1 MANTTFNGPV
11 RSEGG
16 FKQVTKSSTLG
27 TFTDNFVIDTS
38 GNLTTTGDVT
48 IDDQL
53 LVKDGGHLKYT
64 EAAGF
69 AATDF
74 IVGKGGSLV
83 ATADPFTSGASQLFP
98 LGSRLLYGN
107 TVYRYGKMG
116 AGALTAGKCITHAA
130 SIAHHFDLT
139 PTAGVAAGE
148 TAISVETAGT
158 DITLNQYAGGYLY
171 VNDAAGEGQMLR
183 IRSNPAH
190 DHSEDAS
197 IIITTYDDLAT
208 AITTS
213 SRVTLI
219 ADPLS
224 ALIGQAATTTGATMG
239 VTVVDMAATHYGWFA
254 VSGPATVLTSG
265 TLVVGNHAVPLGAV
279 GAVGPAAGDVIQVI
293 GTVMIVNV
301 TGDYSLINLYGI
313 I

>member
-1 MANTTFNGPV
+1 MANSTFNGPV
-11 RSEGG
+11 RSENG
-16 FKQVTKSSTLG
+16 FKTIDVTAATGAITDGLVINSDG
-27 TFTDNFVIDTS
+27 NIFTDA
-38 GNLTTTGDVT
+38 
-48 IDDQL
+48 
-53 LVKDGGHLKYT
+53 GGHTQYV
-64 EAAGF
+64 
-69 AATDF
+69 AATGYGPADL
-74 IVGKGGSLV
+74 IVGKGGSQYGTV
-83 ATADPFTSGASQLFP
+83 DPFTSGLTELFP

-107 TVYRYGKMG
+107 TVFAYGRL
-116 AGALTAGKCITHAA
+116 AATAITAGKCVTHAA

-158 DITLNQYAGGYLY
+158 DITLNQYANGYLY

-183 IRSNPAH
+183 IKSNPAH
-190 DHSEDAS
+190 DHSSDPS
-197 IIITTYDDLAT
+197 IVITCYDDLAT

-213 SRVTLI
+213 SRITLI
-219 ADPLS
+219 PDPRS
-224 ALIGQAATTTGATMG
+224 AQIVQAATTTGATLG
-239 VTVVDMAATHYGWFA
+239 VTVVDMAASAYGWFS

-265 TLVVGNHAVPLGAV
+265 TLVVGNHAVPLGAA

-301 TGDYSLINLYGI
+301 TTDYSLINLTGI

>member
-1 MANTTFNGPV
+1 MANTTFNGAV
-11 RSEGG
+11 RSKNG
-16 FKQVTKSSTLG
+16 FKTIDVTAATGAITDGLVINADG
-27 TFTDNFVIDTS
+27 NIFTDS
-38 GNLTTTGDVT
+38 GAHTQYV
-48 IDDQL
+48 
-53 LVKDGGHLKYT
+53 
-64 EAAGF
+64 
-69 AATDF
+69 AATGYGPADL
-74 IVGKGGSLV
+74 IVGKGGSQYGTV
-83 ATADPFTSGASQLFP
+83 DPYTSGASQLFP

-107 TVYRYGKMG
+107 TVYRYGRLGSG
-116 AGALTAGKCITHAA
+116 AVTAGKCVTHAA

-158 DITLNQYAGGYLY
+158 DITLNQYANGYLY
-171 VNDAAGEGQMLR
+171 INDAAGEGQMLR
-183 IRSNPAH
+183 IQSNPAH
-190 DHSEDAS
+190 DHSDDPS
-197 IIITTYDDLAT
+197 IVITCYDDLAT

-219 ADPLS
+219 ADPSS

-239 VTVVDMAATHYGWFA
+239 VTVVDIAATHYGWFA

-293 GTVMIVNV
+293 GVVMIVNV
-301 TGDYSLINLYGI
+301 TTDYSLINLTGI
-313 I
+313 V

>member
-1 MANTTFNGPV
+1 MANTTFNGAV
-11 RSEGG
+11 RSKNG
-16 FKQVTKSSTLG
+16 FKTIDVTAATGAITDGLVINSDG
-27 TFTDNFVIDTS
+27 NIFTDS
-38 GNLTTTGDVT
+38 GAHTQYV
-48 IDDQL
+48 
-53 LVKDGGHLKYT
+53 
-64 EAAGF
+64 
-69 AATDF
+69 AATGYGPADL
-74 IVGKGGSLV
+74 IVGKGGSQYGTV
-83 ATADPFTSGASQLFP
+83 DPYTSGASQLFP

-107 TVYRYGKMG
+107 TVYRYGRLGSG
-116 AGALTAGKCITHAA
+116 AVTAGKCVTHAA

-158 DITLNQYAGGYLY
+158 DITLNQYANGYLY

-183 IRSNPAH
+183 IQSNPAH
-190 DHSEDAS
+190 DHSADPS
-197 IIITTYDDLAT
+197 IIITCYDDLAT

-219 ADPLS
+219 ADPSS

-239 VTVVDMAATHYGWFA
+239 VTVVDIAATHYGWFA

-293 GTVMIVNV
+293 GVVMIVNV
-301 TGDYSLINLYGI
+301 TTDYSLINLTGI

>member
-1 MANTTFNGPV
+1 MANSTFSGPV
-11 RSEGG
+11 RSENG
-16 FKQVTKSSTLG
+16 FKT
-27 TFTDNFVIDTS
+27 IDTNS
-38 GNLTTTGDVT
+38 TTGAITDGMVVNA
-48 IDDQL
+48 DGNFYNDA
-53 LVKDGGHLKYT
+53 GGHIQY
-64 EAAGF
+64 A
-69 AATDF
+69 AATGYGPADF
-74 IVGKGGSLV
+74 IVGKGGSQYGTV
-83 ATADPFTSGASQLFP
+83 DPFTSGLSQLFP

-107 TVYRYGKMG
+107 TVYAYGRL
-116 AGALTAGKCITHAA
+116 AATAVTAGKCVTHSA

-158 DITLNQYAGGYLY
+158 DITANQYKDGYLY

-183 IRSNPAH
+183 IKSNPAH
-190 DHSEDAS
+190 DHSADPS
-197 IIITTYDDLAT
+197 IIITCYDDLAT

-219 ADPLS
+219 PDPRS
-224 ALIGQAATTTGATMG
+224 AQIVQAATTTGATLG
-239 VTVVDMAATHYGWFA
+239 VTVVDMAASAYGWFS
-254 VSGPATVLTSG
+254 VSGPATILTSG
-265 TLVVGNHAVPLGAV
+265 TLVVGNHAVPLGAP

-301 TGDYSLINLYGI
+301 TTDYSLINLTGI

>member
-1 MANTTFNGPV
+1 MANTTFNGAV
-11 RSEGG
+11 RSKSG
-16 FKQVTKSSTLG
+16 FKTIDVTAATGAITDGLVINSDG
-27 TFTDNFVIDTS
+27 NIFTDS
-38 GNLTTTGDVT
+38 GAHTQYV
-48 IDDQL
+48 
-53 LVKDGGHLKYT
+53 
-64 EAAGF
+64 
-69 AATDF
+69 AATGYGPADL
-74 IVGKGGSLV
+74 IVGKGGSQYGTV
-83 ATADPFTSGASQLFP
+83 DPYTSGASQLFP

-107 TVYRYGKMG
+107 TVYRYGRLGSG
-116 AGALTAGKCITHAA
+116 AVTAGKCVTHAA

-158 DITLNQYAGGYLY
+158 DITLNQYANGYLY
-171 VNDAAGEGQMLR
+171 INDAAGEGQMLR
-183 IRSNPAH
+183 IQSNPAH
-190 DHSEDAS
+190 DHSSDPS
-197 IIITTYDDLAT
+197 IVITCYDDLAT

-219 ADPLS
+219 ADPSS

-239 VTVVDMAATHYGWFA
+239 VTVVDIAATHYGWFA

-293 GTVMIVNV
+293 GVVMIVNV
-301 TGDYSLINLYGI
+301 TTDYSLINLTGI
-313 I
+313 V

>member
-1 MANTTFNGPV
+1 MANSTFNGPV
-11 RSEGG
+11 RSENG
-16 FKQVTKSSTLG
+16 FKTIDVTAATGAITDGLVINSDG
-27 TFTDNFVIDTS
+27 NIFTDS
-38 GNLTTTGDVT
+38 GAHTQYV
-48 IDDQL
+48 
-53 LVKDGGHLKYT
+53 
-64 EAAGF
+64 
-69 AATDF
+69 AATGYGPADL
-74 IVGKGGSLV
+74 IVGKGGSQYGTV
-83 ATADPFTSGASQLFP
+83 DPYTSGASQLFP

-107 TVYRYGKMG
+107 TVYRYGRLGSG
-116 AGALTAGKCITHAA
+116 AVTAGKCVTHAA

-158 DITLNQYAGGYLY
+158 DITLNQYANGYLY

-183 IRSNPAH
+183 IQSNPAH
-190 DHSEDAS
+190 DHSSEPS
-197 IIITTYDDLAT
+197 IVITCYDDLAT

-219 ADPLS
+219 PDPSS

-239 VTVVDMAATHYGWFA
+239 VTVVDIAATHYGWFA

-293 GTVMIVNV
+293 GVVMIVNV
-301 TGDYSLINLYGI
+301 TTDYSLINLTGI

>member
-1 MANTTFNGPV
+1 MANSTFSGPV
-11 RSEGG
+11 RSENG
-16 FKQVTKSSTLG
+16 FKT
-27 TFTDNFVIDTS
+27 IDTNS
-38 GNLTTTGDVT
+38 TTGAITDG
-48 IDDQL
+48 
-53 LVKDGGHLKYT
+53 LVINADGNIYTDDGGHIQY
-64 EAAGF
+64 A
-69 AATDF
+69 AATGYGPADF
-74 IVGKGGSLV
+74 IVGKGGSQYGTV
-83 ATADPFTSGASQLFP
+83 DPFTSGLTELFP

-107 TVYRYGKMG
+107 TVYAYGRL
-116 AGALTAGKCITHAA
+116 AATAVTAGKCVTHAA

-158 DITLNQYAGGYLY
+158 DITLNQYANGYLY

-183 IRSNPAH
+183 IKSNPAH
-190 DHSEDAS
+190 DHSADPS
-197 IIITTYDDLAT
+197 IVITCYDDLAT

-219 ADPLS
+219 PDPRS
-224 ALIGQAATTTGATMG
+224 GQIVQAATTTGATLG
-239 VTVVDMAATHYGWFA
+239 VTVVDMAASAYGWFS
-254 VSGPATVLTSG
+254 VSGPATILTSG
-265 TLVVGNHAVPLGAV
+265 TLVVGNHAVPLGAA

-301 TGDYSLINLYGI
+301 TTDYSLINLTGI

>member
-1 MANTTFNGPV
+1 MANTTFNGAV
-11 RSEGG
+11 RSENG
-16 FKQVTKSSTLG
+16 FKT
-27 TFTDNFVIDTS
+27 IDVNS
-38 GNLTTTGDVT
+38 TTGAITDG
-48 IDDQL
+48 
-53 LVKDGGHLKYT
+53 LVINADGNIYTDDGGHIQY
-64 EAAGF
+64 A
-69 AATDF
+69 AATGYGPADS
-74 IVGKGGSLV
+74 IVGKGGSQYGTV
-83 ATADPFTSGASQLFP
+83 DPFTSGLTKLFP

-107 TVYRYGKMG
+107 TVYAYGRL
-116 AGALTAGKCITHAA
+116 AAVAVTAGKCVTHAA

-183 IRSNPAH
+183 IESNPAH
-190 DHSEDAS
+190 DHSADPS
-197 IIITTYDDLAT
+197 IVITCYDDLAT

-213 SRVTLI
+213 SRITLI
-219 ADPLS
+219 PDPRS
-224 ALIGQAATTTGATMG
+224 GQIVQAATTTGATLG
-239 VTVVDMAATHYGWFA
+239 VTVVDMAASAYGWFS

-265 TLVVGNHAVPLGAV
+265 TLVVGNHAVPLGAA

-301 TGDYSLINLYGI
+301 TTDYSLINLTGI

>member
-1 MANTTFNGPV
+1 MANTTFKGNV
-11 RSEGG
+11 RSENG
-16 FKQVTKSSTLG
+16 FTQFSTNG
-27 TFTDNFVIDTS
+27 TNGAETTNLAVDSS

-69 AATDF
+69 AASDF

-83 ATADPFTSGASQLFP
+83 ATADPFTSGAAQLFP

-116 AGALTAGKCITHAA
+116 AGALTAGKCVTHAA

-190 DHSEDAS
+190 DHSDDAS

-301 TGDYSLINLYGI
+301 TTDYSLINLYGI

>member
-11 RSEGG
+11 RSENG
-16 FKQVTKSSTLG
+16 FKTIDINSTTGGITDGLVINSDG
-27 TFTDNFVIDTS
+27 NIFTD
-38 GNLTTTGDVT
+38 
-48 IDDQL
+48 
-53 LVKDGGHLKYT
+53 
-64 EAAGF
+64 AGAHTQYV
-69 AATDF
+69 AATGYGPADF
-74 IVGKGGSLV
+74 IVGKGGSQYNTV
-83 ATADPFTSGASQLFP
+83 DPFTSGLSELFP

-107 TVYRYGKMG
+107 TVYAYGRL
-116 AGALTAGKCITHAA
+116 AATAVTAGKCVTHAG

-158 DITLNQYAGGYLY
+158 DITLNQYANGYLY

-183 IRSNPAH
+183 IKSNPAH
-190 DHSEDAS
+190 DHSADPS
-197 IIITTYDDLAT
+197 IVITCYDDLAT

-219 ADPLS
+219 PDPRS
-224 ALIGQAATTTGATMG
+224 GLIGQAATTTGATLG
-239 VTVVDMAATHYGWFA
+239 VTVVDMAASAYGWFA

-293 GTVMIVNV
+293 GVVMIVNV
-301 TGDYSLINLYGI
+301 TTDYSLINLTGI
-313 I
+313 V

>member
-1 MANTTFNGPV
+1 MATTILTQGIEEYESNI
-11 RSEGG
+11 
-16 FKQVTKSSTLG
+16 
-27 TFTDNFVIDTS
+27 TFGDGIDITGS
-38 GNLTTTGDVT
+38 IKTTAGSHM
-48 IDDQL
+48 Q
-53 LVKDGGHLKYT
+53 YT
-64 EAAGF
+64 EAAGY
-69 AATDF
+69 AASDF
-74 IVGKGGSLV
+74 LVGKGSSSYGTV
-83 ATADPFTSGASQLFP
+83 DPFTSGASQLFP
-98 LGSRLLYGN
+98 LGSKLLYGN
-107 TVYRYGKMG
+107 TTYRYCKMG
-116 AGALTAGKCITHAA
+116 SGAVTAGKCVTHAA

-190 DHSEDAS
+190 DHSSDAS
-197 IIITTYDDLAT
+197 IVITTYDDLAT

-224 ALIGQAATTTGATMG
+224 ALIVQAATTTGATMG
-239 VTVVDMAATHYGWFA
+239 VTVVDMAASHFGWMA
-254 VSGPATVLTSG
+254 VSGPQAVLTSG
-265 TLVVGNHAVPLGAV
+265 TLVVGNHAVPLGAA

-301 TGDYSLINLYGI
+301 TTDYSLINLYGI
-313 I
+313 V

>member
-1 MANTTFNGPV
+1 MANSTFSGPV
-11 RSEGG
+11 RSENG
-16 FKQVTKSSTLG
+16 FKTIDVATSTGAITDGLVINADG
-27 TFTDNFVIDTS
+27 NIFTD
-38 GNLTTTGDVT
+38 
-48 IDDQL
+48 
-53 LVKDGGHLKYT
+53 DGGHVQY
-64 EAAGF
+64 A
-69 AATDF
+69 AATGYGPADF
-74 IVGKGGSLV
+74 IVGKGGSQYGTV
-83 ATADPFTSGASQLFP
+83 DPFTSGLTQLFP

-107 TVYRYGKMG
+107 TVYAYGRL
-116 AGALTAGKCITHAA
+116 AAVAVTAGKCVTHAA

-183 IRSNPAH
+183 IESNPAH
-190 DHSEDAS
+190 DHSADPS
-197 IIITTYDDLAT
+197 IIITCYDDLAT

-213 SRVTLI
+213 SRITLI
-219 ADPLS
+219 PDPRS
-224 ALIGQAATTTGATMG
+224 GQIVQAATTTGATLG
-239 VTVVDMAATHYGWFA
+239 VTVVDMAASAYGWFA
-254 VSGPATVLTSG
+254 VSGPQAVLTSG
-265 TLVVGNHAVPLGAV
+265 TLVVGNHAVPLGAA

-301 TGDYSLINLYGI
+301 TTDYSLINLTGI

>member
-1 MANTTFNGPV
+1 MATTILTQGIEEYESNI
-11 RSEGG
+11 
-16 FKQVTKSSTLG
+16 
-27 TFTDNFVIDTS
+27 TFGDGIDITGS
-38 GNLTTTGDVT
+38 IKTTAGSHM
-48 IDDQL
+48 Q
-53 LVKDGGHLKYT
+53 YT
-64 EAAGF
+64 EAAGY
-69 AATDF
+69 AASDF
-74 IVGKGGSLV
+74 LVGKGSSSYGTV
-83 ATADPFTSGASQLFP
+83 DPFTSGASQLFP
-98 LGSRLLYGN
+98 LGSKLLYGN
-107 TVYRYGKMG
+107 TTYRYCKMG
-116 AGALTAGKCITHAA
+116 SGAVTAGKCVTHAA
-130 SIAHHFDLT
+130 SISDHFDLT

-190 DHSEDAS
+190 DHSDDAS
-197 IIITTYDDLAT
+197 IVITTYDDLAT

-224 ALIGQAATTTGATMG
+224 ALIVQAATTTGATMG
-239 VTVVDMAATHYGWFA
+239 VTVVDMAASHFGWMA
-254 VSGPATVLTSG
+254 VSGPQAVLTSG
-265 TLVVGNHAVPLGAV
+265 TLVVGNHAVPLGAA

-301 TGDYSLINLYGI
+301 TTDYSLINLYGI
-313 I
+313 V

>member
-16 FKQVTKSSTLG
+16 FKQVTKSATLG
-27 TFTDNFVIDTS
+27 TFTDNFVIDSS

-48 IDDQL
+48 VDDQL

-69 AATDF
+69 AASDF

-83 ATADPFTSGASQLFP
+83 ATVDPFTSGASQLFP
-98 LGSRLLYGN
+98 LGSKLLYGN
-107 TVYRYGKMG
+107 TVYRYGQMG
-116 AGALTAGKCITHAA
+116 AGAVTAGKCVTHAA

-190 DHSEDAS
+190 DHSDDAS

>member
-11 RSEGG
+11 RSEKGFRTIDINSTTGG
-16 FKQVTKSSTLG
+16 ITDGLVINSDG
-27 TFTDNFVIDTS
+27 NIFTDAGAHTQYVA
-38 GNLTTTGDVT
+38 TTGY
-48 IDDQL
+48 
-53 LVKDGGHLKYT
+53 GP
-64 EAAGF
+64 A
-69 AATDF
+69 DF
-74 IVGKGGSLV
+74 IVGKGGSQKNTV
-83 ATADPFTSGASQLFP
+83 DPFTSGLTELFP

-107 TVYRYGKMG
+107 TVYAYGRLSG
-116 AGALTAGKCITHAA
+116 TAVTAGKCVTHAG

-171 VNDAAGEGQMLR
+171 INDGAGEGQMLR

-190 DHSEDAS
+190 DHSSDPS

-208 AITTS
+208 AITAS
-213 SRVTLI
+213 SSTRITLI

-224 ALIGQAATTTGATMG
+224 ALIVQAATTTGATMG
-239 VTVVDMAATHYGWFA
+239 VTVVDMAASHFGWMA
-254 VSGPATVLTSG
+254 VSGPQTVLTSG
-265 TLVVGNHAVPLGAV
+265 TLVVGNHAVPLGAA
-279 GAVGPAAGDVIQVI
+279 GAVGPAAGDVIQVV

-301 TGDYSLINLYGI
+301 TTDYSLINLYGI
-313 I
+313 V

>member
-1 MANTTFNGPV
+1 MANSTFSGV
-11 RSEGG
+11 IRSESGLKVVSKNATTG
-16 FKQVTKSSTLG
+16 VQTEQMNFDSSGRL
-27 TFTDNFVIDTS
+27 
-38 GNLTTTGDVT
+38 LTTAGSH
-48 IDDQL
+48 I
-53 LVKDGGHLKYT
+53 KYT
-64 EAAGF
+64 EAAGY

-74 IVGKGGSLV
+74 MVGKGGSSE
-83 ATADPFTSGASQLFP
+83 ATADPFTSSATQLFP
-98 LGSRLLYGN
+98 LGSKLLYGN
-107 TVYRYGKMG
+107 TTYRYGKMG
-116 AGALTAGKCITHAA
+116 SGAVTAGKCITHAA
-130 SIAHHFDLT
+130 SIADHFDLT

-190 DHSEDAS
+190 DHSADPS
-197 IIITTYDDLAT
+197 IVITTYDDLAT

-213 SRVTLI
+213 SRITLI

-239 VTVVDMAATHYGWFA
+239 VTVVDMAASHFGWMA

-301 TGDYSLINLYGI
+301 TTDYSLINLYGI

>member
-1 MANTTFNGPV
+1 MA
-11 RSEGG
+11 
-16 FKQVTKSSTLG
+16 
-27 TFTDNFVIDTS
+27 
-38 GNLTTTGDVT
+38 TTTLTQGIEEYETNITFGDG
-48 IDDQL
+48 IDITGSIKTTAGSHMQ
-53 LVKDGGHLKYT
+53 YT
-64 EAAGF
+64 EAAGY
-69 AATDF
+69 AASDF
-74 IVGKGGSLV
+74 LVGKGSSSYGTV
-83 ATADPFTSGASQLFP
+83 DPFTSGASQLFP
-98 LGSRLLYGN
+98 LGSKLLYGN
-107 TVYRYGKMG
+107 TTYRYCKMG
-116 AGALTAGKCITHAA
+116 SGAVTAGKCVTHAA

-190 DHSEDAS
+190 DHSDDAS
-197 IIITTYDDLAT
+197 IVITTYDDLAT

-224 ALIGQAATTTGATMG
+224 ALIVQAATTTGATMG
-239 VTVVDMAATHYGWFA
+239 VTVVDMAASHFGWMA
-254 VSGPATVLTSG
+254 VSGPQAVLTSG
-265 TLVVGNHAVPLGAV
+265 TLVVGNHAVPLGAA

-301 TGDYSLINLYGI
+301 TTDYSLINLYGI
-313 I
+313 V

>member
-1 MANTTFNGPV
+1 MANSTFSGAV
-11 RSEGG
+11 RSENG
-16 FKQVTKSSTLG
+16 FKTIDVNSDTGAETDGLVINADG
-27 TFTDNFVIDTS
+27 NIFTD
-38 GNLTTTGDVT
+38 
-48 IDDQL
+48 
-53 LVKDGGHLKYT
+53 DGGHIQY
-64 EAAGF
+64 A
-69 AATDF
+69 AATGYGPADF
-74 IVGKGGSLV
+74 IVGKGGSQYGTV
-83 ATADPFTSGASQLFP
+83 DPFTSGLTQLFP

-107 TVYRYGKMG
+107 TVYAYGRL
-116 AGALTAGKCITHAA
+116 AAVAVTAGKCVTHAA

-158 DITLNQYAGGYLY
+158 DITLNQYANGYLY

-183 IRSNPAH
+183 IKSNPAH
-190 DHSEDAS
+190 DHSADPS
-197 IIITTYDDLAT
+197 IVITCYDDLAT

-213 SRVTLI
+213 SRITLI
-219 ADPLS
+219 PDPRS

-239 VTVVDMAATHYGWFA
+239 VTVVDMAASAYGWFA

-301 TGDYSLINLYGI
+301 TTDYSLINLTGI

>member
-11 RSEGG
+11 RSENG
-16 FKQVTKSSTLG
+16 FKTIDVTAATGAIADGLVINSDG
-27 TFTDNFVIDTS
+27 NIFTD
-38 GNLTTTGDVT
+38 
-48 IDDQL
+48 
-53 LVKDGGHLKYT
+53 
-64 EAAGF
+64 AGAHTQYV
-69 AATDF
+69 AATGYGPADF
-74 IVGKGGSLV
+74 IVGKGGSQYNTV
-83 ATADPFTSGASQLFP
+83 DPFTSGLSELFP

-107 TVYRYGKMG
+107 TVYAYGRL
-116 AGALTAGKCITHAA
+116 AATAVTAGKCVTHAA

-158 DITLNQYAGGYLY
+158 DITLNQYQNGYLY

-183 IRSNPAH
+183 IKSNPAH
-190 DHSEDAS
+190 DHSADPS
-197 IIITTYDDLAT
+197 IVITCYDDLAT

-213 SRVTLI
+213 SRITLI
-219 ADPLS
+219 PDPRS
-224 ALIGQAATTTGATMG
+224 GQIVQAATTTGATLG
-239 VTVVDMAATHYGWFA
+239 VTVVDMAASAYGWFA
-254 VSGPATVLTSG
+254 VSGPQAVLTSG
-265 TLVVGNHAVPLGAV
+265 TLVVGNHAVPLGAA

-301 TGDYSLINLYGI
+301 TTDYSLINLTGI

>member
-1 MANTTFNGPV
+1 MANSTFNGPV
-11 RSEGG
+11 RSENG
-16 FKQVTKSSTLG
+16 FKTIDVTAATGAITDGLVINADG
-27 TFTDNFVIDTS
+27 NIFTDS
-38 GNLTTTGDVT
+38 GT
-48 IDDQL
+48 
-53 LVKDGGHLKYT
+53 HLQYV
-64 EAAGF
+64 
-69 AATDF
+69 AATGYGPADF
-74 IVGKGGSLV
+74 IVGKGGSQYGTV
-83 ATADPFTSGASQLFP
+83 DPYSESSTQLFP

-107 TVYRYGKMG
+107 TVYAYGKMG
-116 AGALTAGKCITHAA
+116 AGAVTAGKCVTHAA

-158 DITLNQYAGGYLY
+158 DITLNQYANGYLY

-183 IRSNPAH
+183 IKSNPAH
-190 DHSEDAS
+190 DHSADPS
-197 IIITTYDDLAT
+197 IVITCYDDLAT

-213 SRVTLI
+213 SRITLI
-219 ADPLS
+219 PDPSS

-239 VTVVDMAATHYGWFA
+239 VTIIDMTAAYYGWFA

-265 TLVVGNHAVPLGAV
+265 TLVVGNHAVPLGAT

-301 TGDYSLINLYGI
+301 TTDYSLINLTGI

>member
-1 MANTTFNGPV
+1 MA
-11 RSEGG
+11 
-16 FKQVTKSSTLG
+16 
-27 TFTDNFVIDTS
+27 
-38 GNLTTTGDVT
+38 TTTLTQGIEEYESNITFGDG
-48 IDDQL
+48 IDITGSIKTTAGSHMQ
-53 LVKDGGHLKYT
+53 YT
-64 EAAGF
+64 EAAGY
-69 AATDF
+69 AASDF
-74 IVGKGGSLV
+74 LVGKGSSSYGTV
-83 ATADPFTSGASQLFP
+83 DPFTSGASQLFP
-98 LGSRLLYGN
+98 LGSKLLYGN
-107 TVYRYGKMG
+107 TTYRYCKMG
-116 AGALTAGKCITHAA
+116 SGAVTAGKCVTHAA

-190 DHSEDAS
+190 DHSDDAS
-197 IIITTYDDLAT
+197 IVITTYDDLAT

-224 ALIGQAATTTGATMG
+224 ALIVQAATTTGATMG
-239 VTVVDMAATHYGWFA
+239 VTVVDMAASHFGWMA
-254 VSGPATVLTSG
+254 VSGPQAVLTSG
-265 TLVVGNHAVPLGAV
+265 TLVVGNHAVPLGAA

-301 TGDYSLINLYGI
+301 TTDYSLINLYGI
-313 I
+313 V